1 MELTKDAEDDE
12 QKEFV
17 RKMRITNQKEKIIV
31 EKEKKK
37 SEPQSVKTGDPSQM
51 KQWMMIV
58 SAESVVLDSD
68 ASDLNSKKEKRV
80 QKKRLSGVE
89 PPHMPPEGIA
99 LSTELQTHSD
109 CMINSSTTLFILP

>member
-37 SEPQSVKTGDPSQM
+37 SKPQSVKTGDPSQM
-51 KQWMMIV
+51 KKWMMIV
-58 SAESVVLDSD
+58 SAESVVLI
-68 ASDLNSKKEKRV
+68 LMLLTLTRKRKKGY
-80 QKKRLSGVE
+80 KKSV
-89 PPHMPPEGIA
+89 
-99 LSTELQTHSD
+99 
-109 CMINSSTTLFILP
+109 

>member
-1 MELTKDAEDDE
+1 
-12 QKEFV
+12 
-17 RKMRITNQKEKIIV
+17 
-31 EKEKKK
+31 
-37 SEPQSVKTGDPSQM
+37 M

-58 SAESVVLDSD
+58 SAESVVLI
-68 ASDLNSKKEKRV
+68 LMLLTLTRKRKKGY

-109 CMINSSTTLFILP
+109 CMMKFINNLIYPTIK

>member
-1 MELTKDAEDDE
+1 MFPDREIQAPEGYIRAEKEWIVELTKDAEDDE

-51 KQWMMIV
+51 KKWMMIV
-58 SAESVVLDSD
+58 SAESVVLI
-68 ASDLNSKKEKRV
+68 LMLLTLTRKRKKGY
-80 QKKRLSGVE
+80 KKSV
-89 PPHMPPEGIA
+89 
-99 LSTELQTHSD
+99 
-109 CMINSSTTLFILP
+109 